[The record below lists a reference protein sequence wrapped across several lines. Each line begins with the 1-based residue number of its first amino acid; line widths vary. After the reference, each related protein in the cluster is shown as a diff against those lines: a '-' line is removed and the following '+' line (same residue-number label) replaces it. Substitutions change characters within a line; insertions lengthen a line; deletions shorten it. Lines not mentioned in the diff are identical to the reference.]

1 MSSRPLPDQ
10 SDRDLALDVT
20 ASYIVQAP
28 AGSGKTELLTLR
40 YLKLLAISA
49 QPEEVLAI
57 TFTRKAAGE
66 MRERIL
72 GMLKWSANTRADA
85 LGHSSTLLQK
95 RFEICQSVLKKD
107 QERDWHILDNPSR
120 LRVQTIDSFCF
131 YLARQ
136 LPVLSGLGGN
146 PVITEDIETCFAHA
160 ISNTLAV
167 LEDDS
172 SLAEDMAFLLGYLDN
187 NIARVQTLLSSLLH
201 NREQWLTHVLSIKA
215 SFPDARIYLQE
226 CLDELVR
233 ESINEVHAGLASHAA
248 ELVELINFMAANL
261 AKEGN
266 LAVANFQPLTA
277 LPGTDYSELDYW
289 RLLVDLLVTRS
300 DSWRQ
305 RVDKRSGFP
314 AGDARDREFDA
325 LCKARKAQLGAL
337 RDRLKD
343 NDDLLEALAYLRK
356 LPNPAYESRHWE
368 FLSALIRL
376 LEYLSGQL
384 LLSFR
389 KFRVIDYSQTSAAAR
404 AALGS
409 AEYPTDLAL
418 ALDHK
423 IQHIL
428 VDEFQDT
435 SQLQLDILQQLTSGW
450 QLDDG
455 RTVFLVGDAMQSCYG
470 FRNANVGIYLNVR
483 EHGLVNVNLNTL
495 TLQAN
500 FRSQENIV
508 AWVNTVFPTAFPGQA
523 NSSRG
528 AVPYT
533 KSSAVHPRLKGM
545 GIATELIC
553 HDREQS
559 IAGRNMEAQ
568 RVVEKIIT
576 LKKQDANA
584 SVAILVRYRSHLSQ
598 LIPKLRAANIKWQST
613 DIDKLVT
620 LPVIEDLL
628 SLTRAIVYQ
637 GDRVAW
643 LAILRAPW
651 CGLTIGDL
659 HGIHTHAGANTI
671 WWALQQHQNI
681 AVLSAVAQD
690 YLHGFV
696 TVMSHILAAHRRLG
710 LRDLVESA
718 WQLLRGSSLA
728 ETSIELES
736 IAQFFDLLEL
746 SETGAGIASMTE
758 FTDKVK
764 SAFIPAAAA
773 AADANTIHL
782 LTMHKAKG
790 LEFDH
795 VLLPGLANKGVS
807 DSKSLLRWHERLNQQ
822 GQARLFIAALSES
835 GSDEGLLYK
844 LLQHEQQ
851 HKNKL
856 EDTRLL
862 YIAIT
867 RARKSVSLFGSL
879 PRNSKGGVIPRSDSL
894 LSRIWRELQNEPQ
907 GITELDL
914 PPATAAADQQ
924 LTNAAISYPAITPI
938 KRYTQAL
945 SLSTGEAKM
954 MAEQGADMEAIS
966 LQSNTDDST
975 ADSTQNKL
983 LASLS
988 GTLIH
993 RALEANVKFKTGSL
1007 DHTSLS
1013 RLRDYWRL
1021 QLRSIVQDNR
1031 ELEKAIDF
1039 IEESV
1044 CSSLQAQCSWIFDS
1058 ALQDSEAELR
1068 LSSHENGRIRNFVVD
1083 RSFIDSEGTRWI
1095 IDYKSAPRDPKQS
1108 EQDFISS
1115 QIQLHSP
1122 QLRHYRKLFATM
1134 ESAPIKT
1141 ALYLT
1146 SISKLVE
1153 LE

>member
-1 MSSRPLPDQ
+1 MSARRLSDQ
-10 SDRDLALDVT
+10 DDRDSALDVT
-20 ASYIVQAP
+20 GSFIVQAP

-40 YLKLLAISA
+40 YLKLLAIST

-72 GMLKWSANTRADA
+72 SMLNWTANTNADA
-85 LGHSSTLLQK
+85 VETCSALLRK
-95 RFEICQSVLKKD
+95 RFEICQSVLAKD
-107 QERDWHILDNPSR
+107 QQQDWHILDNPSR

-131 YLARQ
+131 YLASQ
-136 LPVLSGLGGN
+136 LPVLSSLGGN
-146 PVITEDIETCFAHA
+146 PVITEDIEPCFADA

-172 SLAEDMAFLLGYLDN
+172 VLAADMAFLLGYLDN
-187 NIARVQTLLSSLLH
+187 NIARVQTLLSGLLH
-201 NREQWLTHVLSIKA
+201 NREQWLSHVLNIKA

-226 CLDELVR
+226 CLDELIS
-233 ESINEVHAGLASHAA
+233 ESIHEVRGALAGFEA
-248 ELVELINFMAANL
+248 ELVELVNFMAANL
-261 AKEGN
+261 AREEN
-266 LAVANFQPLTA
+266 LAIANFQSLQG
-277 LPGTDYSELDYW
+277 LPGSDYSELDYW
-289 RLLVDLLVTRS
+289 RLLVDLLVTQS
-300 DSWRQ
+300 GGWRQ

-314 AGDARDREFDA
+314 AGAAQDKEFDA
-325 LCKARKAQLGAL
+325 LCKARKAQLSAL
-337 RDRLKD
+337 RDEFRD

-356 LPNPAYESRHWE
+356 LPNPAYEARHWE
-368 FLSALIRL
+368 FLSALTRL

-404 AALGS
+404 SALGS
-409 AEYPTDLAL
+409 AGHPTDLAL

-455 RTVFLVGDAMQSCYG
+455 RSVFLVGDAMQSCYG

-483 EHGLVNVNLNTL
+483 EHGLANVDLQPL

-508 AWVNTVFPTAFPGQA
+508 AWVNTAFSTAFPAQA

-533 KSSAVHPRLKGM
+533 KSSAVHPALEGV
-545 GIATELIC
+545 GITTELIC
-553 HDREQS
+553 HEREQS
-559 IAGRNMEAQ
+559 IAGRKLEAQ
-568 RVVEKIIT
+568 RVVEKILA
-576 LKKQDANA
+576 LKAQDADA

-598 LIPKLRAANIKWQST
+598 LIPQLRAANIKWQST
-613 DIDKLVT
+613 DIDRMVT

-628 SLTRAIVYQ
+628 SLTRAIVNQ

-643 LAILRAPW
+643 LAMLRAPW

-659 HGIHTHAGANTI
+659 HAIHAHAGDNTI
-671 WWALQQHQNI
+671 WWALRQQQDI
-681 AVLSAVAQD
+681 AALSAVAAE
-690 YLHGFV
+690 YLQVFV
-696 TVMSHILAAHRRLG
+696 TVMQHILAAHRRLG

-718 WQLLRGSSLA
+718 WQLLRGPSLA
-728 ETSIELES
+728 ETAIEIES
-736 IAQFFDLLEL
+736 IAQFFDLLEQ
-746 SETGAGIASMTE
+746 SEAGAGLASMSD
-758 FTDKVK
+758 FTDKVQA
-764 SAFIPAAAA
+764 AFIPVAGAAG
-773 AADANTIHL
+773 DDNTIHL

-807 DSKSLLRWHERLNQQ
+807 DSKPLLQWHERLNQH

-851 HKNKL
+851 RKNKL

-879 PRNSKGGVIPRSDSL
+879 PRNSKGAVCPRSDSL
-894 LSRIWRELQNEPQ
+894 LSHIWRELQHEPQ
-907 GITELDL
+907 GLTELDL
-914 PPATAAADQQ
+914 HPATTVENAQ
-924 LTNAAISYPAITPI
+924 LPSTAPAYPEITPI
-938 KRYTQAL
+938 RRYTQAL
-945 SLSTGEAKM
+945 SLSNQESKIIT
-954 MAEQGADMEAIS
+954 EQAADMDAIR
-966 LQSNTDDST
+966 LEFDAAERTVDTPGNR
-975 ADSTQNKL
+975 L
-983 LASLS
+983 LTTLT

-993 RALEANVKFKTGSL
+993 RCLEANVKFGTESL
-1007 DHTSLS
+1007 GPTSLS
-1013 RLRDYWRL
+1013 RLRNYWRL
-1021 QLRSIVQDNR
+1021 QLRNIVQDNR
-1031 ELEKAIDF
+1031 ELEKAVEF
-1039 IEESV
+1039 IADSV
-1044 CSSLQAQCSWIFDS
+1044 GSSLEAECNGIFDS
-1058 ALQDSEAELR
+1058 TLQDSAAELR
-1068 LSSHENGRIRNFVVD
+1068 LSSYENGLLRNFAVD

-1095 IDYKSAPRDPKQS
+1095 IDYKSAARDPQQS

-1115 QIQLHSP
+1115 QIQLHSL
-1122 QLRHYRKLFATM
+1122 QLLHYRKLFAAM
-1134 ESAPIKT
+1134 ESIPVKT

-1153 LE
+1153 VE